1 MKSFSCIALTA
12 TLVLFT
18 SLSNARGTPTSSF
31 APRSSHE
38 PRATLSH
45 KDHAKPA
52 RSAGKRNQ
60 SVPRLP
66 PPK

>member
-1 MKSFSCIALTA
+1 MKSFSCVALTA
-12 TLVLFT
+12 ALVLFS
-18 SLSNARGTPTSSF
+18 SLSNAGGTPTSSF
-31 APRSSHE
+31 VPRSSHE
-38 PRATLSH
+38 PRATLGH
-45 KDHAKPA
+45 KHHAKPA